1 MAQVYKSPTKL
12 IIFNHKIII
21 TLLSLV
27 MIGWLSI
34 IGISRL
40 GVEILWF
47 DKLGYLETFWTQF
60 KTKLLL
66 GLGTFSISLFF
77 LLTNIVITNKQ
88 VDHQQLYKRHKL
100 EKFAPQ
106 SSPLGLKSLLFLLI
120 MFSLA
125 VGLSI
130 IFYTQ
135 TANQAWMLSINLP
148 NVQPRLES
156 PFRLGAIAHLL
167 GNISTTIWQGMIVLT
182 IVILLLT
189 KTRFWLTFTAFYA
202 SVIFALINSGYWIK
216 FLQFFNSVD
225 FGKTEPLFNHEI
237 SFYIFKLPFIQ
248 IIDIWIQG
256 LFFYSISASLIIYLI
271 SNRSISEGE
280 FKGLSR
286 YQLRH
291 IYILLSG
298 LMFTIAII
306 HWLNRYGLVFSKRGV
321 VYGAG
326 YTDINI
332 NLPLETTGA
341 IIALGIGIWLLIKS
355 VTGYGKENKNK
366 KGLPFSLLPF
376 ICYVVFYGGGL
387 GVAEIFQNTI
397 VQPNEFDLEQTYIE
411 RNIQQT
417 RAAFNLDE
425 IDVRTFNPDGSLTLE
440 DIQENNLTIDNIR
453 LWDSRPILEANR
465 QLQQIRPYYVFP
477 DADIDRYNIKNDQGN
492 SDYTQVIVAPR
503 ELDYE
508 LVPEQAKT
516 WVNEHLTYTHGYG
529 FTMSPVNRV
538 QQGGLPFYFISD
550 IGSELDPGE
559 LRVSSP
565 AIRESLPVVRPRIY
579 FGELTNTY
587 VMTNTKFPEFDF
599 PSAEEN
605 FSTTYGGLAGINIAN
620 PWNKFA
626 FAVHLRDWRMLLTDN
641 FTPESRILFRRNI
654 NERIKAIAPFL
665 YYDRDPYLVVA
676 DGQPDDSNHLYWL
689 IDAYTISNYY
699 PYSDPGEN
707 QFNYIRNSVK
717 VLVDAYNGRTTFY
730 ISEEKDPLIRSWK
743 KIFPE
748 LFQPLENMPSDL
760 IEHIRYPIDL
770 FSTQSERLL
779 TYHVQNTQ
787 VFYNREDQWQIPE
800 EIYGDE
806 ALSINPYYLI
816 MKLPIADQE
825 EFILLHPYTP
835 ISRPNLIAWLAAR
848 SDGENYG
855 KLLLYQFPK
864 QELVFGP
871 DQIEALIN
879 QDPLISGQ
887 ISLWNRQG
895 SKAIQ
900 GNLLV
905 IPIEQSLLYVE
916 PVYLEADQNSI
927 PALTRVIVVYDN
939 RIVMANSLQEAIDGV
954 FASPE
959 DTSPSTIIRPL
970 RELGIE

>member
-1 MAQVYKSPTKL
+1 MAQVYKNQIKS
-12 IIFNHKIII
+12 IVFNHKIII
-21 TLLSLV
+21 ALLSLI
-27 MIGWLSI
+27 MIGWLSV
-34 IGISRL
+34 IGLSRL
-40 GVEILWF
+40 GIEILWF
-47 DKLGYLETFWTQF
+47 QELGYIDTFLTQF
-60 KTKLLL
+60 KTKLFL
-66 GLGTFSISLFF
+66 GLITFFVSLLFIF
-77 LLTNIVITNKQ
+77 SNIIFAYKQ
-88 VDHQQLYKRHKL
+88 SNHQQLYFQKKIA
-100 EKFAPQ
+100 KFAPQ
-106 SSPLGLKSLLFLLI
+106 SSPLQLRSLLSLLI
-120 MFSLA
+120 FFS
-125 VGLSI
+125 VTIGLGL
-130 IFYTQ
+130 IFYSQITHE
-135 TANQAWMLSINLP
+135 AWQVSINLP
-148 NVQPRLES
+148 NVTPRLES
-156 PFRLGAIAHLL
+156 PFRLQGIAYLI
-167 GNISTTIWQGMIVLT
+167 NSISATVWQG
-182 IVILLLT
+182 VIALIIAIFLLL
-189 KTRFWLTFTAFYA
+189 KTRFSLIFVGIYISA
-202 SVIFALINSGYWIK
+202 IFAFLNSGYWIR
-216 FLQFFNSVD
+216 FLWFLNSVD
-225 FGKTEPLFNHEI
+225 FNKIEPLFNHEI
-237 SFYIFKLPFIQ
+237 SFYVFQIPFLQ
-248 IIDIWIQG
+248 ILDIWVQG

-271 SNRSISEGE
+271 SNNSISEGE
-280 FKGLSR
+280 FQGLSR

-291 IYILLSG
+291 IYTLLSG
-298 LMFTIAII
+298 LMFTIAVI
-306 HWLNRYGLVFSKRGV
+306 HWLNRYGLLFSTRGV

-332 NLPLETTGA
+332 NLPLETMAG
-341 IIALGIGIWLLIKS
+341 IIASVIGIWLLIKS
-355 VTGYGKENKNK
+355 FTGYGKENKSK

-376 ICYVVFYGGGL
+376 IFYGIFYGGGL

-397 VQPNEFDLEQTYIE
+397 VQPNELNLEETYIQ
-411 RNIQQT
+411 RNIEQT
-417 RAAFNLDE
+417 RAAFNLDQIE
-425 IDVRTFNPDGSLTLE
+425 VRTFNPDSSLSLE
-440 DIQENNLTIDNIR
+440 DIRRNDLTIDNIR
-453 LWDSRPILEANR
+453 LWDSRPILQANR

-477 DADIDRYNIKNDQGN
+477 DADIDRYNIRNDNGS

-516 WVNEHLTYTHGYG
+516 WVNQHLIYTHGYG

-550 IGSELDPGE
+550 IGSDLDPGE
-559 LRVSSP
+559 LNVSSP
-565 AIRESLPVVRPRIY
+565 AIRESFPIRRPRIY
-579 FGELTNTY
+579 YGELADNY
-587 VMTNTKFPEFDF
+587 IMTNTSFPEFDF
-599 PSAEEN
+599 PSGEEN
-605 FSTTYGGLAGINIAN
+605 FNTRYDGLGGINIAN
-620 PWNKFA
+620 FWHKLA

-641 FTPESRILFRRNI
+641 FTPETRILFRRNI

-676 DGQPDDSNHLYWL
+676 DGNPDDSNHLYWL

-717 VLVDAYNGRTTFY
+717 VLVDAYNGKATFY
-730 ISEEKDPLIRSWK
+730 ISEENDPIIRSWQQ
-743 KIFPE
+743 IFPE
-748 LFQPLENMPSDL
+748 LFQPLNSMPPDIL
-760 IEHIRYPIDL
+760 QHIRYPIDL

-787 VFYNREDQWQIPE
+787 VFYNREDQWQVPE

-806 ALSINPYYLI
+806 PLSIDPYYLI

-835 ISRPNLIAWLAAR
+835 VSRPNLIAWLAAR

-895 SKAIQ
+895 AKAIQ

-939 RIVMANSLQEAIDGV
+939 RIVMANTLQEAIDGV
-954 FASPE
+954 FSPSDQTPE
-959 DTSPSTIIRPL
+959 STIISPL
-970 RELGIE
+970 EQLNIE

>member
-1 MAQVYKSPTKL
+1 MEQVYKSPTKL
-12 IIFNHKIII
+12 IVFNHKVIIA
-21 TLLSLV
+21 LLSLIMV
-27 MIGWLSI
+27 VWLSI
-34 IGISRL
+34 IGLSRL

-47 DKLGYLETFWTQF
+47 EELGYVQTFLTQF
-60 KTKLLL
+60 KTKLFL
-66 GLGTFSISLFF
+66 GLVTFFVSSSFIIG
-77 LLTNIVITNKQ
+77 NIFIANRLKK
-88 VDHQQLYKRHKL
+88 HQQLYQDTKQ
-100 EKFAPQ
+100 EQFAPQ
-106 SSPLGLKSLLFLLI
+106 SPAIQIKSLLFILI
-120 MFSLA
+120 LFSSLIA
-125 VGLSI
+125 LSLV
-130 IFYTQ
+130 FYTETANEAWQLNIGLPNLQ
-135 TANQAWMLSINLP
+135 TAIK
-148 NVQPRLES
+148 S
-156 PFRLGAIAHLL
+156 PFRIRAIAQLV
-167 GNISTTIWQGMIVLT
+167 GSVSDTAWQG
-182 IVILLLT
+182 LLLLVITSLIMT
-189 KTRFWLTFTAFYA
+189 KARFCLYFISVYISIVFAFTNA
-202 SVIFALINSGYWIK
+202 GYWIR
-216 FLQFFNSVD
+216 FLRFFNSID
-225 FGKTEPLFNHEI
+225 FDKTDPIFNYDI
-237 SFYIFKLPFIQ
+237 SFYIFKIPFLQ
-248 IIDIWIQG
+248 VLDFWLQG
-256 LFFYSISASLIIYLI
+256 LFFYSITASLIIYLI
-271 SNRSISEGE
+271 SNNSISQGK
-280 FKGLSR
+280 FDGLSR

-291 IYILLSG
+291 IYGLLGG
-298 LMFTIAII
+298 LMVTVAVI
-306 HWLNRYGLVFSKRGV
+306 HWLNRYGLLFSTRGV

-326 YTDINI
+326 YTDLNI
-332 NLPLETTGA
+332 SLPVETVA
-341 IIALGIGIWLLIKS
+341 SAMALLIGIWLLLKC
-355 VTGYGKENKNK
+355 VTGYGGRNKHQR
-366 KGLPFSLLPF
+366 GLRFSSIPF
-376 ICYVVFYGGGL
+376 IIYFVFYSTGL
-387 GVAEIFQNTI
+387 VVTEIYQNTM
-397 VQPNEFDLEQTYIE
+397 VQPNELGLEEPYIR
-411 RNIQQT
+411 RNIEET
-417 RAAFNLDE
+417 RAAFNLDTIE
-425 IDVRTFNPDGSLTLE
+425 VQTFNPEASLTLE
-440 DIQENNLTIDNIR
+440 DIRANNLTIDNIR
-453 LWDSRPILEANR
+453 LWDTRPILQANR

-477 DADIDRYNIKNDQGN
+477 DADIDRYNIKNDDGDSN
-492 SDYTQVIVAPR
+492 YTQVIVAPR
-503 ELDYE
+503 ELDYQ

-516 WVNEHLTYTHGYG
+516 WVNKHLIYTHGYG

-538 QQGGLPFYFISD
+538 QQGGLPFYFVSD
-550 IGSELDPGE
+550 IGSESDPGG
-559 LRVSSP
+559 LNVSSP
-565 AIRESLPVVRPRIY
+565 AIRESIPIVRPRIY
-579 FGELTNTY
+579 FGELANNY
-587 VMTNTKFPEFDF
+587 IMTNTRFPEFDF
-599 PSAEEN
+599 PSGEEN
-605 FSTTYGGLAGINIAN
+605 FNTSYDGLGGINIADT
-620 PWNKFA
+620 WRKLA

-641 FTPESRILFRRNI
+641 FTPDTRILFRRNI

-665 YYDRDPYLVVA
+665 YYDRDPYIVAA
-676 DGQPDDSNHLYWL
+676 DGDPDDSNHLYWL

-717 VLVDAYNGRTTFY
+717 VLIDAYNGKTTFY
-730 ISEEKDPLIRSWK
+730 ISEENDPLIRSWQ

-760 IEHIRYPIDL
+760 MEHIRYPIDL

-779 TYHVQNTQ
+779 TYHVENTQ
-787 VFYNREDQWQIPE
+787 VFYNREDQWQVPQ

-835 ISRPNLIAWLAAR
+835 VSRPNLIAWLAAR

-954 FASPE
+954 FNPDQVPE
-959 DTSPSTIIRPL
+959 STIIRPL
-970 RELGIE
+970 QELGIE